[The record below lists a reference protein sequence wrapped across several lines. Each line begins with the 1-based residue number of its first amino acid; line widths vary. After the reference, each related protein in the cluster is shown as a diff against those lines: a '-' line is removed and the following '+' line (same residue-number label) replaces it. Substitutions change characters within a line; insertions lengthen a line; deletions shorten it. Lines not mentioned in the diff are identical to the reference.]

1 MQFFDLFT
9 IILFIVLIGLFALQL
24 DALNVEKSCVPINF
38 FAPFLIKLMSNFFL
52 ICHSLSLFTIEGDSL
67 FRIIYKY
74 ILSLAEYLA

>member
-24 DALNVEKSCVPINF
+24 EDRNVEKSCVPINF

-52 ICHSLSLFTIEGDSL
+52 ICHSLSWQTQYFFCDWKNISATHPV
-67 FRIIYKY
+67 
-74 ILSLAEYLA
+74 